1 MVTYLEV
8 KVNVLCCEDLQGLVQ
23 PQPHRKFV
31 QETIVTVSP
40 FGENVETGRDFE
52 NTQICVIY
60 GFIQY
65 AGKQPFEF
73 YLENM
78 RLTKNR
84 FPVPH

>member
-8 KVNVLCCEDLQGLVQ
+8 KVNVFCCEDLQGLVQ
-23 PQPHRKFV
+23 PQPHKKWV
-31 QETIVTVSP
+31 QETIVPMSP

-52 NTQICVIY
+52 NAQIRVIY

-65 AGKQPFEF
+65 VEKQPFEF
-73 YLENM
+73 NLENM

-84 FPVPH
+84 LPVPH